1 MKSGNNAVLIYQDDN
16 GVPSVKAVREPT
28 VHGGEPTDG
37 DNPATFAPREA

>member
-16 GVPSVKAVREPT
+16 GVSSVKAVREPT